1 MIWTDRCRCTIYIE
15 IRGKKVPPLKFDLK
29 GLGYRFLVQNAS
41 KTLQEPISG
50 HISHVRT
57 YPAKLWK
64 IEILAQIMIFHIF
77 GIAHYGLLYGQKWL
91 EMWFIAVN
99 GLSGPS
105 KYLYILW
112 MAYYDTKFKKRIP
125 KPAVRGKFFWGFP
138 LEFER
143 YCHDTLQGPS
153 SMYLASLRSRWSCI
167 WHLPDLWGE
176 QKDWKFSNFPL
187 FQP

>member
-1 MIWTDRCRCTIYIE
+1 MTCSGPAEYSTDTFFWWPTIEKFEKSIFQ
-15 IRGKKVPPLKFDLK
+15 ICLKFDLK

-57 YPAKLWK
+57 YPANLWK
-64 IEILAQIMIFHIF
+64 IEILAQIMISHIF

-105 KYLYILW
+105 KYSYILW
-112 MAYYDTKFKKRIP
+112 MTYYDVYIWNLVTLKNRDFCIFSLLNNSKEKMQKSRFFKMPKFQM
-125 KPAVRGKFFWGFP
+125 
-138 LEFER
+138 
-143 YCHDTLQGPS
+143 HTS
-153 SMYLASLRSRWSCI
+153 
-167 WHLPDLWGE
+167 
-176 QKDWKFSNFPL
+176 
-187 FQP
+187 